1 MAQNG
6 GLGKYNIIAFV
17 TIVDIAR
24 AKEFY
29 RDTLGLRLVSE
40 EPPFALVFDAHGIML
55 RLGMGKQ
62 VPAGVGIELGE
73 DLHARA
79 AATRR
84 PAAREPGSRAITAP
98 RVMVV
103 HAVQQDPRVDED
115 PGRRGGRHRAHRF
128 APRSKRLPSERP
140 KLWNSSASRIARS

>member
-17 TIVDIAR
+17 TIVDVAR

-62 VPAGVGIELGE
+62 VPAGVGTVLGWEVPDIAAAVRDLQQAGVHFERYEQMKQDELGIWTTPTG
-73 DLHARA
+73 ARVA
-79 AATRR
+79 WFRD
-84 PAAREPGSRAITAP
+84 PDGNILSISEHPEAR
-98 RVMVV
+98 
-103 HAVQQDPRVDED
+103 H
-115 PGRRGGRHRAHRF
+115 
-128 APRSKRLPSERP
+128 
-140 KLWNSSASRIARS
+140 